1 MPMSVAPLFVPGHM
15 RRLRDKAVEL
25 DIETV
30 LIDLEDAV
38 PGTEK
43 GAARA
48 GAVELIRLL
57 PGRCHVRVNPL
68 VVTKSFGSD
77 CGAEDLAA
85 VVSSG
90 IGGLIAPK
98 IETADALRHID
109 EAIRAAERAASVAP
123 GTIELGVTIETAL
136 GVVNLVEIS
145 RAELKRPMRL
155 SFGMGDF
162 TTDIGIEWTRDEVE
176 CAVPRAWVP
185 IVSRAAGL
193 GRPRDSVFVD
203 VADEQGLRES
213 ALRGKRLG
221 YGGKSAIHPKQIAVI
236 KEVYRPTDGEVAWA
250 RRVVAAAAERAAL
263 GEGAFLLDGKMIDDP
278 IVVRARE
285 VIDQASREA

>member
-1 MPMSVAPLFVPGHM
+1 M
-15 RRLRDKAVEL
+15 RRLCEKAVEL

-38 PGTEK
+38 PGKEK
-43 GAARA
+43 SAARQ
-48 GAVELIRLL
+48 GAVDMIALL
-57 PGRCHVRVNPL
+57 PGRCHVRVNSL
-68 VVTKSFGSD
+68 AVTKSFGSA
-77 CGAEDLAA
+77 CGVEDLAA
-85 VVSSG
+85 VMGPG

-98 IETADALRHID
+98 IETADALRRMD
-109 EAIRAAERAASVAP
+109 EAITAAERSASVPA

-136 GVVNLVEIS
+136 GVVNLVDIS
-145 RAELKRPMRL
+145 RVALARPMRL

-162 TTDIGIEWTRDEVE
+162 TTDVGIEWSRDESE
-176 CAVPRAWVP
+176 CAVPRALVP

-193 GRPRDSVFVD
+193 ARPRDSVFVN

-221 YGGKSAIHPKQIAVI
+221 YAGKSAIHPKQIAII
-236 KEVYRPTDGEVAWA
+236 KEVYRPTQDEVSWA
-250 RRVVAAAAERAAL
+250 RRVVDAAAEKTAL

-285 VIDQASREA
+285 VIDQAMSEA